1 MRRRDNTTA
10 IIVTVVVGLLL
21 AITIG
26 ATAIFSSGF
35 TNWDVSTWTWSFAPA
50 QSEETQE
57 EQAEDATEETTTV
70 SSALRLAKNN
80 SILIVEELDKE
91 DLFFTYHIVFENDG
105 GFFYGSYRAYVEDS
119 DTFYMGLEYDTS
131 KLISSALTEGSTVT
145 IMSDV
150 YEAVPDNDDNYF
162 FNFYEWGS
170 DFIILNFSEY
180 KGKVLDGH
188 ISLKGVA
195 VGDTYEGDFTFIVD
209 ENALLP
215 TDMTKDGYI
224 FAGWYTDEKCT
235 EEYDKSYVYE
245 DTPTLYAG
253 WSVPVSV
260 TFIDSETE
268 YEDIIPVPFNSALSE
283 DQFPKLQREKYTLVG
298 WQYEDGTMYD
308 GQLISGKTSLTAVW
322 EETKYTVTFYVNGN
336 VYKTVKLLEGATFQE
351 ALDVIGF
358 DKSVVY
364 NIKTVDENVEL
375 DLNNITSD
383 ITATIDAGAVNQKAF
398 VDNSYII
405 ALVIAGLVIILT
417 VGVVLQIKKRK

>member
-91 DLFFTYHIVFENDG
+91 DLSFYWHFDFENDG
-105 GFFYGSYRAYVEDS
+105 GFFSSFGTNAPYFEEDDRLICHFDVIPS
-119 DTFYMGLEYDTS
+119 E
-131 KLISSALTEGSTVT
+131 LISSALFAGSFT
-145 IMSDV
+145 IITDTF
-150 YEAVPDNDDNYF
+150 YAVENGGTALFSGMHEYF
-162 FNFYEWGS
+162 IENV
-170 DFIILNFSEY
+170 SER

-188 ISLKGVA
+188 ISLTGVA
-195 VGDTYEGDFTFIVD
+195 VDDTYEGDYTFIFD
-209 ENALLP
+209 FYATLP
-215 TDMTKDGYI
+215 TLTKEGYI